1 MDSTAMNVP
10 IRAAA
15 EAKATRPWLFFRTT
29 VGQKV
34 VMAVTGV
41 VLVTF
46 VIGHMV
52 GNLQVYLGAEALNHY
67 GELLRHLVHGW
78 FIWAFRGT
86 MLIVVILHISA
97 AAALTLGSW
106 AARPQGYKRR
116 QQYVESTYASRTMR
130 WGGPILL
137 IFIVYHLLHF
147 TTGQAHGEFI
157 HGDIYH
163 NVITGFSV
171 WYVSAFYIFAMLVL
185 GLHLYHGVWS
195 MLQTLGLS
203 HQRYNRWRSAIALFV
218 AVVVVVGNISIPV
231 AVLTGFVS

>member
-10 IRAAA
+10 IRATA
-15 EAKATRPWLFFRTT
+15 EAQAARPWLFFRTT
-29 VGQKV
+29 VGLKV
-34 VMAVTGV
+34 VMAVTGIV
-41 VLVTF
+41 MVTF
-46 VIGHMV
+46 VIGHMA
-52 GNLQVYLGAEALNHY
+52 GNLQIYLGAEALNHY
-67 GELLRHLVHGW
+67 GELLRELVHGW

-86 MLIVVILHISA
+86 MLIAVILHIWA
-97 AAALTLGSW
+97 ATTLTLGSW

-130 WGGPILL
+130 WGGPIVL
-137 IFIVYHLLHF
+137 IFIIYHLLHF

-163 NVITGFSV
+163 NVVAGFSI
-171 WYVSAFYIFAMLVL
+171 WWVSAFYIFAMLVL
-185 GLHLYHGVWS
+185 GLHLYHGISS

-203 HQRYNRWRSAIALFV
+203 HPRYNGRRSAIALFV
-218 AVVVVVGNISIPV
+218 AVAVVVGNISIPV